1 MDKAQLE
8 KLYRERDRAVR
19 VLSKNGK
26 FRAVAIKN
34 SISALTAQKRHNL
47 PYLAAFM
54 MARTM
59 SAASCL
65 AMFLK
70 GDERIVVE
78 AEGNGPINRVYAEAI
93 QVGEVR
99 GFVNLAPDAGERKIE
114 DLSEAL
120 GLGLFKVT
128 RYIYDSN
135 EPVQGVI
142 PLHGGD
148 IASDLSYYYHQSE
161 QIPSAVILDTT
172 FDDDGYLKQSGG
184 IIVQAMPG
192 ATDEDNKEIYEA
204 LVKVTSLAEY
214 YEKGLS
220 PLDVMKEVLPF
231 EFELVKSSQV
241 DFFCRCSKDNFLG
254 KLKTLGLD
262 EIRDM
267 RKEGDNE
274 LVCHFCNEKYIIDDE
289 DFDVLEAEL
298 LANNN

>member
-19 VLSKNGK
+19 VLSKDGK

-34 SISALTAQKRHNL
+34 SISTLTAQKRHNM
-47 PYLAAFM
+47 PYIAAFL

-59 SAASCL
+59 SAASSL

-78 AEGNGPINRVYAEAI
+78 AEGNGPVSRVFAEAI

-114 DLSEAL
+114 TVSDAL

-128 RYIYDSN
+128 RYLYHSN
-135 EPVQGVI
+135 EPAQGVI
-142 PLHGGD
+142 PLQNGD

-161 QIPSAVILDTT
+161 QIPSAVILDVT
-172 FDDDGYLKQSGG
+172 FDDDGWIKQSGG
-184 IIVQAMPG
+184 LIVQAMPG
-192 ATDEDNKEIYEA
+192 ATDEDNKAIYDA

-214 YEKGLS
+214 YEKGMH
-220 PLDVMKEVLPF
+220 PLDVLKEVLPF

-241 DFFCRCSKDNFLG
+241 DFFCRCSKDNFMG

-262 EIRDM
+262 EIQDM
-267 RKEGDNE
+267 KKSGDNE
-274 LVCHFCNEKYIIDDE
+274 LVCHFCNEKYTIEDE
-289 DFDVLEAEL
+289 DFDKLVEEL
-298 LANNN
+298 QAKQN

>member
-19 VLSKNGK
+19 VLSKDGK

-47 PYLAAFM
+47 PYIAAFL

-59 SAASCL
+59 SAASSL

-78 AEGNGPINRVYAEAI
+78 AEGNGPVSRVLAEAI

-99 GFVNLAPDAGERKIE
+99 GFVNLAPDAGDRKIE
-114 DLSEAL
+114 DLSEAI

-128 RYIYDSN
+128 RYLYNSN
-135 EPVQGVI
+135 EPAHGVV
-142 PLHGGD
+142 PLQNGD

-161 QIPSAVILDTT
+161 QIPSAVILDVN
-172 FDDDGYLKQSGG
+172 FDDEGWIKQSGG

-192 ATDEDNKEIYEA
+192 ATDEDNKAIYEA
-204 LVKVTSLAEY
+204 LVKVTSLADY
-214 YEKGLS
+214 FEKGMH

-231 EFELVKSSQV
+231 DFELVKSSQV
-241 DFFCRCSKDNFLG
+241 DFFCRCNKDNFIS
-254 KLKTLGLD
+254 KLKTLGLK
-262 EIRDM
+262 EIQEM
-267 RKEGDNE
+267 RKDGHNE
-274 LVCHFCNEKYIIDDE
+274 LVCHYCNEKYHIEDE
-289 DFDVLEAEL
+289 DFDKLEEEL
-298 LANNN
+298 LANKN